1 MTQYYPV
8 TPTEMGA
15 RPGCL
20 PERGQREILGAPE
33 ACWYGSP
40 FHPSIAYPGSTEK
53 PARPG

>member
-1 MTQYYPV
+1 MTQYCPV
-8 TPTEMGA
+8 TPTEMGP

-33 ACWYGSP
+33 AYWYGSP